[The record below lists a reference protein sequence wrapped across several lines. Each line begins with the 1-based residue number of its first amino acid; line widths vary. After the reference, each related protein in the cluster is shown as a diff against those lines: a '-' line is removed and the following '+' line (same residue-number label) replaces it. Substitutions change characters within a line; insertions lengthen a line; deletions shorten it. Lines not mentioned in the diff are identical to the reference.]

1 MKLPPVTKTRKSS
14 GWTPERRAKHAEA
27 IRKWKPWEKST
38 GPKSA
43 EGKKSAA
50 LNAYKHGHRGA
61 LSEELART
69 ITAQFR
75 FLQLHEGLK
84 KQIKI
89 QHERTIE
96 ARRNRARSMAKI
108 RTARKTACAK
118 SLQNP
123 ALGPITAPMWTV
135 AALYR
140 FVALSDLPALQ
151 AEIKA
156 VCEAND
162 ICGTLLLA
170 PEGINGTIGGVG
182 EKLDAIINTLDR
194 LCGVREGELK
204 YSTSTGKP
212 FLRMKVRLKKEI
224 ITMAAPEADPTKL
237 VGTYVEAQD
246 WNALIADPDVTLID
260 TRNDYETAV
269 GIFKG
274 AIDPD
279 ITKFTDFK
287 DFVAEKLD
295 PKKQKKIAMFCTGG
309 IRCEKASS
317 YMLAHGFE
325 EVYHLKGGILK
336 YLETIPADQ
345 SQWDGE
351 CFVFDRRVAVGH
363 GLTEGEHDICY
374 GCRFPLKDGDKQSAM
389 YEEGVSCPRCH
400 ADLTPHK
407 MESLRMRHSQFKKGE
422 ILQG

>member
-1 MKLPPVTKTRKSS
+1 
-14 GWTPERRAKHAEA
+14 
-27 IRKWKPWEKST
+27 
-38 GPKSA
+38 
-43 EGKKSAA
+43 
-50 LNAYKHGHRGA
+50 
-61 LSEELART
+61 
-69 ITAQFR
+69 
-75 FLQLHEGLK
+75 
-84 KQIKI
+84 
-89 QHERTIE
+89 
-96 ARRNRARSMAKI
+96 
-108 RTARKTACAK
+108 
-118 SLQNP
+118 
-123 ALGPITAPMWTV
+123 MWTV

-156 VCEAND
+156 ACEDNN
-162 ICGTLLLA
+162 ICGTLLIA
-170 PEGINGTIGGVG
+170 PEGVNGTIAGEG
-182 EKLDAIINTLDR
+182 EKLDNIIAVLDR
-194 LCGVREGELK
+194 LLGVTQGELK
-204 YSTSTGKP
+204 YSSSTGKP

-224 ITMAAPEADPTKL
+224 ITMAAPEANPTKL
-237 VGTYVEAQD
+237 VGKYVEAQD
-246 WNALIADPDVTLID
+246 WNDLIADPEVTLID

-279 ITKFTDFK
+279 IAKFTDFK
-287 DFVAEKLD
+287 DFVAAKLD
-295 PKKQKKIAMFCTGG
+295 PSKHKKIAMFCTGG

-336 YLETIPADQ
+336 YLETVPVEK

-363 GLTEGEHDICY
+363 GLEEGVHDICY
-374 GCRFPLKDGDKQSAM
+374 GCRFPLKEGDKAAAE

-400 ADLTPHK
+400 ANLTPHK
-407 MESLRMRHSQFKKGE
+407 IESLRMRHSQFKKGE